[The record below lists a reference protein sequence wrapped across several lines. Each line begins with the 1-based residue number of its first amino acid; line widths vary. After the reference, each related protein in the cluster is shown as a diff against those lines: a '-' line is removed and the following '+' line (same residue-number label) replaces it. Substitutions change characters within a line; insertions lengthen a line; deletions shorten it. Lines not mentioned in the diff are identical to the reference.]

1 MRPKPLPNSSTR
13 CIQPIQLLLSFYPR
27 PVAAKPRPTPLLQP
41 NVSPDRPRGGARG
54 RGGGQR
60 GSRGRGG
67 AGTKR
72 GGPMGMFEPKL
83 VSGLSS
89 QDLAGTVYDFDDF
102 NDDVSDAERSCPKMI
117 RKPESAS
124 FSSPL
129 SSGKSPK
136 CKSGLNA
143 TTAGGLRTRKSREA
157 STDSAIDSENE
168 LSRRMSS
175 SSALPLAVSN
185 SHHPDIRSSPIRKR
199 FIESEAPPPPQVV
212 PPMRLTIS
220 QRSHWQHQCR
230 NASLLIKSRRTI
242 SASSGGFMAGGG
254 RGGKSHHHISIPKAV
269 ASFGSTGSTTLGTAM
284 TTPPPSAPTCGPA
297 GRLPLS
303 RELWN
308 LQMSQAVGDPLST
321 AAGADKTMETE
332 VGK

>member
-1 MRPKPLPNSSTR
+1 
-13 CIQPIQLLLSFYPR
+13 
-27 PVAAKPRPTPLLQP
+27 
-41 NVSPDRPRGGARG
+41 
-54 RGGGQR
+54 
-60 GSRGRGG
+60 
-67 AGTKR
+67 
-72 GGPMGMFEPKL
+72 MGVFEPKL

-89 QDLAGTVYDFDDF
+89 QDLTGTVYDFDDF

-269 ASFGSTGSTTLGTAM
+269 ASLGSALGSFAGHNDDYA
-284 TTPPPSAPTCGPA
+284 TPMDP
-297 GRLPLS
+297 PLS
-303 RELWN
+303 IELQN
-308 LQMSQAVGDPLST
+308 LQMLPVGDPMST
-321 AAGADKTMETE
+321 AAGADKSMETE
-332 VGK
+332 VGKKK